1 MANTE
6 AGQDRHILIAVDESE
21 NSKRA
26 LLYAADFLGGVPG
39 FRATVVKIVPEPAED
54 YFQSTEEHDSWI
66 SEEKK
71 KAEEMLSTYS
81 DILVQSGF
89 RREKVDCLVEVRQ
102 CPSVA
107 QCIIE
112 VQKRLKSCTVVVGRR
127 VVSRKEEFLFGST
140 SSRLL
145 HAKKSCAVWV
155 VE

>member
-1 MANTE
+1 MANTD
-6 AGQDRHILIAVDESE
+6 AVQDRHILIAVDESE
-21 NSKRA
+21 NSRRA

-39 FRATVVKIVPEPAED
+39 FRATIVKIIPEPAED
-54 YFQSTEEHDSWI
+54 FFCSTEEHDAWI
-66 SEEKK
+66 NEEKK
-71 KAEEMLSTYS
+71 KAEEMLGMYK

-89 RREKVDCLVEVRQ
+89 RREKVDSLVELRP

-145 HAKKSCAVWV
+145 HAKKSCAIWV